1 MLQSSTQ
8 YTEKVMNN
16 KPMLMVEGIT
26 LDLKGKAHILES
38 ELLQETRLAQS
49 PEATILNPSP
59 PDIF

>member
-1 MLQSSTQ
+1 MIEGG
-8 YTEKVMNN
+8 YTT
-16 KPMLMVEGIT
+16 KPMLKVEGIT

-38 ELLQETRLAQS
+38 ELLQETRLAEN

>member
-1 MLQSSTQ
+1 MIEGG
-8 YTEKVMNN
+8 YTN
-16 KPMLMVEGIT
+16 KPMLKVEGIT
-26 LDLKGKAHILES
+26 LDLNGKAHILES